1 MASVCNIVQKRL
13 LVLIAANGSSL
24 QIGHR
29 AVSSTASRSKDE
41 TDVFAANSN
50 TGEIDSDFDITPNI
64 PDAEESMEKEAN
76 FRKYVERIRDVSRF
90 SQTRAEKKYKKVL
103 PTYSDNEARYL
114 NDPRYFRNVYSKY
127 GKESGV
133 EPGIAWP
140 TKQELLNKIEEEK
153 TYDLSLK
160 QKIDILVERKTEEI
174 QNIIDLEKETDDAL
188 EKMPK
193 MLEKYYQSV
202 HKKRAVEAERVAK
215 RQEVLDQAREY
226 YGFEVDLRDKR
237 IKDMVEK
244 MQEEKK
250 KAERA
255 KKKEDERKKFNMMK
269 QLKVQEAV
277 EQENAKKHEIQN

>member
-1 MASVCNIVQKRL
+1 MASLCNIVQKRL
-13 LVLIAANGSSL
+13 LGLAANGSSL
-24 QIGHR
+24 QISLR
-29 AVSSTASRSKDE
+29 SVSSSTFRFKGE
-41 TDVFAANSN
+41 TDVFAENSN
-50 TGEIDSDFDITPNI
+50 AGVDDSDFDITPNI

-76 FRKYVERIRDVSRF
+76 FRKYVERMRDVSRF

-133 EPGIAWP
+133 EAGVAWP
-140 TKQELLNKIEEEK
+140 TRQELLNKIEEEK

-160 QKIDILVERKTEEI
+160 QKIDILVERKTQEI
-174 QNIIDLEKETDDAL
+174 QNIIDLEKETDEAL

-193 MLEKYYQSV
+193 MLEKYYQGV
-202 HKKRAVEAERVAK
+202 EKKRAVEAERVAK
-215 RQEVLDQAREY
+215 RREVLDQAREY

-250 KAERA
+250 KADRI
-255 KKKEDERKKFNMMK
+255 KKKEDEKKKFNMMK

-277 EQENAKKHEIQN
+277 EQEAQQMEIKN